1 MSAVRGLTEL
11 ARMEMKL
18 FLREFFGVF
27 FSLAFP
33 LIMLFLFGSIYG
45 NKPSPFFGGLGS
57 VDVLTPA
64 YMAMLIGTSGLLSL
78 TISISSARETGVLR
92 RYRATPLRPQ
102 TILIAELLVLFL
114 MLILGVIL
122 LLVCATLVFHLRFAG
137 NVLSVAAAFS
147 LSSLSFYCLGFVL
160 AGLLPTARAAQ
171 AIAMVIYFPM
181 LFLSG
186 AAIPREVL
194 PATIQKIARLL
205 PMTHVV
211 NLLRGLWI
219 GDPWGKHFTEVIV
232 LSALAAVGLVVAVK
246 TFRWE

>member
-1 MSAVRGLTEL
+1 MRALRGLGALTREEL
-11 ARMEMKL
+11 KL

-27 FSLAFP
+27 FNLAFP

-64 YMAMLIGTSGLLSL
+64 YMAMLIGTSGLMSL
-78 TISISSARETGVLR
+78 TVIISSARETGVLR

-102 TILIAELLVLFL
+102 TILVAELLVLFI
-114 MLILGVIL
+114 MLVAGVGL
-122 LLVCATLVFHLRFAG
+122 LIVCAKLFYHLRFAG
-137 NVLSVAAAFS
+137 NALSVAGAFLLAS
-147 LSSLSFYCLGFVL
+147 LCFYCLGFVL
-160 AGLLPTARAAQ
+160 AGLMRTARAAQ
-171 AIAMVIYFPM
+171 AAAMVLYFPM

-194 PATIQKIARLL
+194 PAAVRRVAEFL
-205 PMTHVV
+205 PLTHVV

-219 GDPWGKHFTEVIV
+219 GDAWGKHLTEVV
-232 LSALAAVGLVVAVK
+232 VLAAVSAAALVLAVK

>member
-1 MSAVRGLTEL
+1 MLRGLAKLTGVQL
-11 ARMEMKL
+11 KL
-18 FLREFFGVF
+18 FWREFFAVF
-27 FSLAFP
+27 FTLAFP
-33 LIMLFLFGSIYG
+33 LIMLFLFGGIYG

-64 YMAMLIGTSGLLSL
+64 YIAMLIGTSGLLTL
-78 TISISSARETGVLR
+78 TINVSSYREMGILR
-92 RYRATPLRPQ
+92 RYKATPLRPQ
-102 TILIAELLVLFL
+102 TVLIAELLVIFL
-114 MLILGVIL
+114 MLILGVLL
-122 LLVCATLVFHLRFAG
+122 LLVCARLFFHLRFSG
-137 NVLSVAAAFS
+137 NVLSVAGGFI
-147 LSSLSFYCLGFVL
+147 LSSLSFFCLGFVL

-171 AIAMVIYFPM
+171 AVAMVIFYPM

-194 PATIQKIARLL
+194 PATVRKVAQVL

-219 GDPWGKHFTEVIV
+219 GESWGRHITEVIV
-232 LSALAAVGLVVAVK
+232 LAGLSAAGLFIAVK

>member
-1 MSAVRGLTEL
+1 MSAWRGLGALTRQEF
-11 ARMEMKL
+11 RL
-18 FLREFFGVF
+18 FRREFFGVF

-64 YMAMLIGTSGLLSL
+64 YIAMLIGTSGLMSL
-78 TISISSARETGVLR
+78 TVIVSSNRETGVLR

-102 TILIAELLVLFL
+102 TILIAELLVLLL
-114 MLILGVIL
+114 MLVLGIGL
-122 LLVCATLVFHLRFAG
+122 LIVCAKVVYHLRFTGNLLSMAG
-137 NVLSVAAAFS
+137 AFFLSC
-147 LSSLSFYCLGFVL
+147 LCFYCLGFVL
-160 AGLLPTARAAQ
+160 AGLLRTARGAQ
-171 AIAMVIYFPM
+171 AVAMILYFPM
-181 LFLSG
+181 IFLSG
-186 AAIPREVL
+186 ASIPREVL
-194 PATIQKIARLL
+194 PPTVRQVSQLL

-219 GDPWGKHFTEVIV
+219 GDPWGKHLTEVAV
-232 LSALAAVGLVVAVK
+232 LAGLSAIGLVLAVK

>member
-1 MSAVRGLTEL
+1 MLRGLAKLTKV
-11 ARMEMKL
+11 EMKL

-27 FSLAFP
+27 FTLAFP
-33 LIMLFLFGSIYG
+33 LIMLFLFGGIYG
-45 NKPSPFFGGLGS
+45 NKPSPFFGGVGS

-64 YMAMLIGTSGLLSL
+64 YIAMLIGTSGLLTL
-78 TISISSARETGVLR
+78 TISISSYRELGILR

-102 TILIAELLVLFL
+102 TVLISELLVIFL
-114 MLILGVIL
+114 MMILGVIL
-122 LLVCATLVFHLRFAG
+122 LLVCARLVFHLRFSG
-137 NVLSVAAAFS
+137 NVFSVAAAFV
-147 LSSLSFYCLGFVL
+147 LSSLSFFCLGFVM

-171 AIAMVIYFPM
+171 AVAMIIYYPM

-186 AAIPREVL
+186 AAIPREIL
-194 PATIQKIARLL
+194 PATVRQIAKAL

-219 GDPWGKHFTEVIV
+219 GEPWGRHITEVVV
-232 LSALAAVGLVVAVK
+232 LAGLSVAGLIIAVK

>member
-1 MSAVRGLTEL
+1 MLRGLVKLTGVQ
-11 ARMEMKL
+11 MKL
-18 FLREFFGVF
+18 FLREFFAVF
-27 FSLAFP
+27 FTLAFP
-33 LIMLFLFGSIYG
+33 LIMLFLFGGIYG

-64 YMAMLIGTSGLLSL
+64 YIAMLIGTSGLLTL
-78 TISISSARETGVLR
+78 TINVSSYREMGILR
-92 RYRATPLRPQ
+92 RYKATPLRPQ
-102 TILIAELLVLFL
+102 TVLVAELLVVFL

-122 LLVCATLVFHLRFAG
+122 LLACATLVFHLRFSG
-137 NVLSVAAAFS
+137 NMLSVAAGFI
-147 LSSLSFYCLGFVL
+147 LSSLSFFCLGFVL

-171 AIAMVIYFPM
+171 AVAMVVYYPM

-194 PATIQKIARLL
+194 PATVRKFAQVL

-219 GDPWGKHFTEVIV
+219 GESWGRHATEVIV
-232 LSALAAVGLVVAVK
+232 LAGISVAGLFIAVK